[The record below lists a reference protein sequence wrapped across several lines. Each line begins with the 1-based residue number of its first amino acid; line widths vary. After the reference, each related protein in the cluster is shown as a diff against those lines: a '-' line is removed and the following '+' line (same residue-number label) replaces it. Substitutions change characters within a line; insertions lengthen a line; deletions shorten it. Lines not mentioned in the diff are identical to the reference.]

1 MPEARGA
8 RLEGPSPSSLR
19 RWHRRLVFVYIV
31 ECSDGSYYVG
41 HTTDLAHRERVHNEG
56 RGSRF
61 TAGRRPVAMVYAEQW
76 STLAAAVRR
85 EKQLKRWS
93 SLKKEALIKRDSGS
107 LKAASRHRT

>member
-1 MPEARGA
+1 VTSQGAKVLKNRGA
-8 RLEGPSPSSLR
+8 FLLK
-19 RWHRRLVFVYIV
+19 
-31 ECSDGSYYVG
+31 
-41 HTTDLAHRERVHNEG
+41 TD
-56 RGSRF
+56 